1 MGFTNNM
8 VKIKELLEPSSLSS
22 ASSSSSSSDPY
33 SLFLYAMN
41 SPVTRDRYTTRLNRF
56 FSFIGIEGTNI
67 EERCRVFVERGSDDH
82 DWVFKSVMS
91 FIHHLKERAY
101 RKEITGSTI
110 RNYEAIKLFTE
121 MNDILISWKKITRGL
136 PKGRKWADDRAPTLE
151 EIRKIVEYPDRRIK
165 AIVYTM
171 VSSGIRLG
179 AWDYLRWRHIRPIYS
194 NNEIIAAK
202 ILVYAGEEEQY
213 FTYISSEAYQALA
226 DWMNFRQ
233 KSGETINQDSWVM
246 RNLWDNRITK
256 GKGWVT
262 IPKKL
267 KSSGIKALVE
277 NAIWTQGLR
286 TKLPP
291 GKRRH
296 DFQADHGFRKFFKTH
311 AEQVMKPINVEVLM
325 SHSTGVSDSYY
336 RPLEKELLED
346 YLKAVDLLT
355 INSDKLILQ
364 KQVTELKEKSK
375 DSEYIIKAKLLEK
388 DDQLRN
394 MQSQFTAMQSQ
405 VQALI
410 STLGSMDQ
418 SSKNELAK
426 KMFQSGIYKS
436 ATKDD

>member
-22 ASSSSSSSDPY
+22 ASSSSSSSSDPY

-56 FSFIGIEGTNI
+56 FSFIGIEGTTV
-67 EERCRVFVERGSDDH
+67 EERCRYFVERANDDN
-82 DWVFKSVMS
+82 DWVFRSIMN
-91 FIHHLKERAY
+91 FIQIHKERAY

-110 RNYEAIKLFTE
+110 RNYIKAIKLFTE

-165 AIVYTM
+165 PIVYTM

-179 AWDYLRWRHIRPIYS
+179 AWDYLRWGHIHPICS
-194 NNEIIAAK
+194 NDDIIAAK
-202 ILVYAGEEEQY
+202 ILVYAGEDEQY

-286 TKLPP
+286 TKLS
-291 GKRRH
+291 
-296 DFQADHGFRKFFKTH
+296 
-311 AEQVMKPINVEVLM
+311 MI
-325 SHSTGVSDSYY
+325 
-336 RPLEKELLED
+336 
-346 YLKAVDLLT
+346 
-355 INSDKLILQ
+355 LI
-364 KQVTELKEKSK
+364 
-375 DSEYIIKAKLLEK
+375 
-388 DDQLRN
+388 
-394 MQSQFTAMQSQ
+394 F
-405 VQALI
+405 
-410 STLGSMDQ
+410 
-418 SSKNELAK
+418 
-426 KMFQSGIYKS
+426 
-436 ATKDD
+436 

>member
-1 MGFTNNM
+1 M
-8 VKIKELLEPSSLSS
+8 VKIKELIEQSSSSLSL
-22 ASSSSSSSDPY
+22 SSDPY

-41 SPVTRDRYTTRLNRF
+41 SPVTRDRYITRLNRF
-56 FSFIGIEGTNI
+56 FSFIGIEGTTI
-67 EERCRVFVERGSDDH
+67 EERCRIFVERGNDDNN
-82 DWVFKSVMS
+82 WVFRSIIN
-91 FIHHLKERAY
+91 FIHLLKERAY

-110 RNYEAIKLFTE
+110 RNYVKAIKLFTE

-136 PKGRKWADDRAPTLE
+136 PKGRKWGDDRAPTLE

-165 AIVYTM
+165 PIVYTM

-179 AWDYLRWRHIRPIYS
+179 AWDYLRWGHIHPIYS
-194 NNEIIAAK
+194 NNDILAAK
-202 ILVYAGEEEQY
+202 ILVYVGEEEQY
-213 FTYISSEAYQALA
+213 YSYISPEAYQALA

-233 KSGETINQDSWVM
+233 KSGENINQDSWVM

-296 DFQADHGFRKFFKTH
+296 EFQADHGFRKFFKTH

-336 RPLEKELLED
+336 RPLEKELLQD

-355 INSDKLILQ
+355 INSDKLTLQ
-364 KQVTELKEKSK
+364 KQVLELKEKSK
-375 DSEYIIKAKLLEK
+375 EENYMIKGKLSDKEK
-388 DDQLRN
+388 EIQQLTQRDTIN
-394 MQSQFTAMQSQ
+394 TDA
-405 VQALI
+405 I
-410 STLGSMDQ
+410 STL
-418 SSKNELAK
+418 
-426 KMFQSGIYKS
+426 
-436 ATKDD
+436 